1 MDIEVR
7 TLIFEARI
15 LAESIAMGLAR
26 IKDHS
31 EIAVVR
37 RLLAEL
43 DAILSKA
50 LVVAND
56 NA

>member
-1 MDIEVR
+1 MDIEFQ

-15 LAESIAMGLAR
+15 MAESIAMGLGR

-37 RLLAEL
+37 RPLAEL

-50 LVVAND
+50 LP
-56 NA
+56 